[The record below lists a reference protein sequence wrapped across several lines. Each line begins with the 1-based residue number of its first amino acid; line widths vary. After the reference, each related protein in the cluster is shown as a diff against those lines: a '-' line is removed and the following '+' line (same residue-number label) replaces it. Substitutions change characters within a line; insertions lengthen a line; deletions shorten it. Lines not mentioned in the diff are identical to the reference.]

1 MDEKA
6 LVSIIT
12 VTYNHKNYIRECLDS
27 FLMQK
32 TNFKFEILIH
42 DDASNDGTTEI
53 IKEYEQKYP
62 DIIKPIYETENQF
75 SKGIS
80 ISRRYNFPRVK
91 GKYVAV
97 CEGDDYW
104 TDSYKLQKQVDFLEA
119 NPDYSICFHP
129 VRVIYD
135 GFDMEEQIWPR
146 DEHIQNG
153 FTLENLLKYNFIQ
166 SSSIM
171 YRWGFKD
178 KNLWDV
184 YPDGLLPGDWYM
196 HLLHAKLGKI
206 GYIDEIMSVY
216 RRNPGGI
223 WSISIG
229 NSGKLHQK
237 YALQEFKFYDS
248 VFKYI
253 TDYSQDYYINKLIPC
268 YKDIHKWLIRFEEK
282 NKLNIAFQLYPEHFE
297 IISSDY
303 YIEKEKLSRKLRR
316 VKNEIDE
323 NKIQTEKLSL
333 ELFNKTN
340 ELNLAVNKVN
350 IYSSYYKYK
359 FLSKILFGRKREH
372 YIHKAEI
379 YHEKVREYRK
389 LKKCIKKDS

>member
-206 GYIDEIMSVY
+206 GY
-216 RRNPGGI
+216 
-223 WSISIG
+223 
-229 NSGKLHQK
+229 
-237 YALQEFKFYDS
+237 
-248 VFKYI
+248 
-253 TDYSQDYYINKLIPC
+253 
-268 YKDIHKWLIRFEEK
+268 
-282 NKLNIAFQLYPEHFE
+282 
-297 IISSDY
+297 
-303 YIEKEKLSRKLRR
+303 
-316 VKNEIDE
+316 
-323 NKIQTEKLSL
+323 
-333 ELFNKTN
+333 
-340 ELNLAVNKVN
+340 
-350 IYSSYYKYK
+350 
-359 FLSKILFGRKREH
+359 RE
-372 YIHKAEI
+372 
-379 YHEKVREYRK
+379 
-389 LKKCIKKDS
+389 